1 MSFLFP
7 RALTE
12 ADQPQL
18 ETFDCGVDSLN
29 RWLRQ
34 KALVNER
41 RNASRTYVV
50 YTDSGL
56 LAGFFCLSSHS
67 VSHAS
72 FKSALKRNMP
82 NPIPVILLGRLAV
95 DTRFKGCGLG
105 SSMLQ
110 TAIRIAEKAA
120 QTVAVSALV
129 VHPIST
135 DASKFYMERGFVQA
149 KQDEPMLL
157 FPFFSQSAYKPD

>member
-12 ADQPQL
+12 ADQPKL
-18 ETFDCGVDSLN
+18 ESFDCGVDSLN

-34 KALVNER
+34 KAIGNER

-50 YTDSGL
+50 FTDAGT

-72 FKSALKRNMP
+72 LKSALRRNMP
-82 NPIPVILLGRLAV
+82 DPIPVVLLGRLAV
-95 DTRFKGCGLG
+95 DKRFKGCGLG

-110 TAIRIAEKAA
+110 TAVRIAEQAA
-120 QTVAVSALV
+120 QAVAVSALV
-129 VHPIST
+129 VHPISAE
-135 DASKFYMERGFVQA
+135 ASKFYMQRGFVQA
-149 KQDEPMLL
+149 KKEEPML
-157 FPFFSQSAYKPD
+157 FYPFV

>member
-1 MSFLFP
+1 MSFFFP

-12 ADQPQL
+12 ADQPLL

-34 KALVNER
+34 KSLANER

-50 YTDSGL
+50 FTDSGS

-72 FKSALKRNMP
+72 LKSALRRNMP
-82 NPIPVILLGRLAV
+82 DPIPVILLGRLAV
-95 DTRFKGCGLG
+95 DTRFKGLGLG

-110 TAIRIAEKAA
+110 TAIRIAEQAA
-120 QTVAVSALV
+120 QAVGVSALI

-135 DASKFYMERGFVQA
+135 DASKFYLQRGFVQA
-149 KQDEPMLL
+149 KKDEPMLL
-157 FPFFSQSAYKPD
+157 YPLN